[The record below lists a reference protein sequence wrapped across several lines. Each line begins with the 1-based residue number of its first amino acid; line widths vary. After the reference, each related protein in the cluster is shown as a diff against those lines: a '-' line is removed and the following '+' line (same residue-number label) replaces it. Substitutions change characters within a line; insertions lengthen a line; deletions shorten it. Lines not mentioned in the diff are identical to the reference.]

1 MLHHRRCRRCFPSAR
16 AAKRMQ
22 LRLLP
27 FAASAVAGRSFLAAI
42 RRPVTER
49 RTRLLCNGGNSSS
62 SSSEKEGG
70 EASPAEEALRRLAE
84 LDAQLEGLKEPKM
97 RPPAPPPPPGNHC
110 LLPPRSPPPKCKLPA
125 SVSMLP
131 CSLN

>member
-1 MLHHRRCRRCFPSAR
+1 
-16 AAKRMQ
+16 MQ
-22 LRLLP
+22 LRFLP

-42 RRPVTER
+42 PRPVTER
-49 RTRLLCNGGNSSS
+49 RKQICCNAGN

-70 EASPAEEALRRLAE
+70 EPSPAEEALRRLAE

-110 LLPPRSPPPKCKLPA
+110 LFPPRSPRSKLPPCVHTPLSPQ
-125 SVSMLP
+125 SVSHLEFEIFIAA
-131 CSLN
+131 NNN